1 MKSHRGS
8 YIDPCT
14 CPAMSDDNQSGESPE
29 SRPVAPAADPVM
41 DAGQAFALA
50 LIDRI
55 GDLEARLD
63 RLEFPARYD

>member
-1 MKSHRGS
+1 MA
-8 YIDPCT
+8 D
-14 CPAMSDDNQSGESPE
+14 ES
-29 SRPVAPAADPVM
+29 DPVM

-63 RLEFPARYD
+63 RLERPEFYE

>member
-1 MKSHRGS
+1 
-8 YIDPCT
+8 
-14 CPAMSDDNQSGESPE
+14 MSDDNQSGESPE